1 MIDLIL
7 ELKMPND
14 RKDMTGIELMV
25 GIKGFEVI
33 MACTKG
39 RHGSRA
45 IREKLIRCSKRGAR
59 DNQTHG

>member
-1 MIDLIL
+1 
-7 ELKMPND
+7 
-14 RKDMTGIELMV
+14 MTGIELMA

-39 RHGSRA
+39 RHRRSRA
-45 IREKLIRCSKRGAR
+45 IREKIIRCSKRGAR